1 MTLVVLAEVTARGS
15 GSGLFLRSSASPD
28 PHRPGF
34 EWPSTAATQPILR
47 PEGAPYEGLSGVVLV
62 GETEPVNEK
71 ELAAYA
77 AWAQTLSPVEL
88 DAHITLLEARETV
101 AEEGLADVRWQLGMH
116 RALADTERPD

>member
-1 MTLVVLAEVTARGS
+1 M
-15 GSGLFLRSSASPD
+15 
-28 PHRPGF
+28 
-34 EWPSTAATQPILR
+34 
-47 PEGAPYEGLSGVVLV
+47 
-62 GETEPVNEK
+62 NEK